1 MTRKD
6 FFARVGFGAAAV
18 LVPACIGGLVSGC
31 SKEDSVS
38 ILPSNIDFTLDISMG
53 ALTTNGGYL
62 IQQGVLVARTL
73 NGTFIAVSAAC
84 THQGTTVNYNSAG
97 NNFICPNHGAQFS
110 SVGEVTQGPA
120 STNLK
125 QYSTALTGNTLRV
138 FS

>member
-6 FFARVGFGAAAV
+6 FFSRVGFNAAAV

-31 SKEDSVS
+31 SKEDA
-38 ILPSNIDFTLDISMG
+38 PSNVDFMLDISAG
-53 ALTTNGGYL
+53 ALKTNGGYL

-84 THQGTTVNYNSAG
+84 THQGTTVNFNSAG
-97 NNFICPNHGAQFS
+97 NNFICPNHGAKFS
-110 SVGEVTQGPA
+110 STGEVIQGPA

-125 QYSTALTGNTLRV
+125 QFSTTLDGNMLRV